1 MMIERLPDQGVD
13 KIGITNEMGLA
24 IANSALRTS
33 SPLSRSVPLSHS
45 FVSSAIIRKK
55 VSFSRWCNT
64 VAPKIELSNL
74 M

>member
-33 SPLSRSVPLSHS
+33 SPLSRSVPLSHYS
-45 FVSSAIIRKK
+45 FVSSAIQEKK
-55 VSFSRWCNT
+55 CLSVGGATRSL
-64 VAPKIELSNL
+64 PK
-74 M
+74 